1 MYIVCQWSVA
11 QACLTLWDPT
21 DCSLPG
27 SSVCGI
33 LQARILEL
41 VAISYFRGSS
51 QPKDQT
57 YISCIG
63 RWVLYHWSSLVIQTV
78 KNLPAMWEQ
87 RRQKHKSVG
96 TARKALP
103 SLMKEDRCSWDHP
116 FCLFSCL
123 QHKHT
128 AGRDIL
134 QIWKQGQGNGMLLET
149 ILSLIQCQLPEWKM
163 AIWKNEL

>member
-1 MYIVCQWSVA
+1 MWSVA

-27 SSVCGI
+27 SSVSGI

-41 VAISYFRGSS
+41 VAISYSRGSS

-57 YISCIG
+57 HISCIG

-96 TARKALP
+96 TSRKALP
-103 SLMKEDRCSWDHP
+103 TLMKGDRCSWDHP
-116 FCLFSCL
+116 LSFFLPSTQTHCWERHLTNMKTRSREWDAVRNHFITDSMPF
-123 QHKHT
+123 
-128 AGRDIL
+128 ARIL
-134 QIWKQGQGNGMLLET
+134 L
-149 ILSLIQCQLPEWKM
+149 
-163 AIWKNEL
+163 IWKNEL